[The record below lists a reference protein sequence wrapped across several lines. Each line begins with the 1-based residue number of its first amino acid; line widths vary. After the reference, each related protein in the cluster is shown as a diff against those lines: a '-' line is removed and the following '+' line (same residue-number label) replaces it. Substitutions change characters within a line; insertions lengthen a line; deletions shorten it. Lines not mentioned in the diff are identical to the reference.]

1 MATVHCKH
9 ELASKTCKS
18 CTHINAS
25 MILLS
30 RLTVWTAKTKK
41 CEHQFDQRFRETILS
56 SGMHFLIEAVS
67 EVVKERDEKR
77 TAWNWCDPK
86 QSLSWESEVRA
97 RECSTAKPFRRTL
110 NRPPALPTQGQR
122 GWLAVQETGL
132 SLQSRA
138 TDCLHTQMGTSGTRW
153 CLLERHQPHAAVLS
167 RQQDLKCLIVR
178 VKMLKLNAKSEKC
191 CLILCQKLWYNHD
204 LICLIPATWD
214 LRKMTIST
222 HMSMI
227 CLNCWERYSQ
237 CSEKVIFKFS
247 RLW

>member
-1 MATVHCKH
+1 
-9 ELASKTCKS
+9 
-18 CTHINAS
+18 
-25 MILLS
+25 
-30 RLTVWTAKTKK
+30 
-41 CEHQFDQRFRETILS
+41 
-56 SGMHFLIEAVS
+56 MHFLIEVVS
-67 EVVKERDEKR
+67 EAVKERDEKR

-110 NRPPALPTQGQR
+110 NRPPALPAQGQR

-214 LRKMTIST
+214 LREMTIST

-227 CLNCWERYSQ
+227 CLNSWERYSQ